1 MASLLRSLASAV
13 LLALLA
19 VRGIEGTEQRE
30 FDYFLLSLLWPG
42 TSCAATRHCCSD
54 NACCRSSPLPEFT
67 IHGLWVDYNDG
78 TWPAC
83 CTHSNFDI
91 KKITSLLPTLEKYWP
106 TLSCSSSSLCFGG
119 KGLFWAHEW
128 EKHGT
133 CSYPIIQDE
142 YSYFSKALDLY
153 FKHNMTE
160 VLTNAGILATDDKK
174 YPLKDLAAII
184 TRAFGAT
191 PQLVCRHGALDEL
204 RLCFYKDF
212 KPRDCVDG
220 ADVLA
225 NKQNNCPKYVSLPTY
240 TPGLTDI
247 SESIGLAMYNPL
259 SVA

>member
-119 KGLFWAHEW
+119 KGLFWAHE
-128 EKHGT
+128 
-133 CSYPIIQDE
+133 
-142 YSYFSKALDLY
+142 
-153 FKHNMTE
+153 E